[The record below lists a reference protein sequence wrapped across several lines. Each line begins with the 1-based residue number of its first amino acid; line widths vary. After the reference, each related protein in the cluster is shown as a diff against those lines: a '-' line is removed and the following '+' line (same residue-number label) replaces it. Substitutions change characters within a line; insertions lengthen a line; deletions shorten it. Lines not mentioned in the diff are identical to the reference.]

1 MQALIQLSIAN
12 IRSFVRDRAA
22 LFWTF
27 AFPLIFVVLF
37 GLIFQ
42 GGNTTIKLAWVDLDG
57 SSGPTGSSTL
67 RSSFSAVKG
76 VVLTDEDQATATE
89 QMKTGKVDA
98 ILEVPKGYG
107 TAVAAATAAAAA
119 GSTPA
124 TPVQITVFTDPT
136 QATTGGIVQQV
147 VTGVLGA
154 VNLGGRAPIVEAQ
167 VTAIQTQNLN
177 IISYL
182 VPSILGMALMQLG
195 VFAAIPLV
203 ADRQKKILKR
213 LNATPLH
220 RWQLVGSN
228 VVMRLIIGIIQTIII
243 VAVGTALFG
252 LQVTGSLLLLSGLV
266 VLGALAFISLGY
278 VIASFA
284 PTEDAANSMTSVVQF
299 PLMFLS
305 GTFFVIDQMPQP
317 LQVVARFLPL
327 TYLSDALR
335 QVMVNG
341 TAFSPLWV
349 CFAVLIGWTA
359 VCFGISAR
367 FFKWQ

>member
-12 IRSFVRDRAA
+12 IRSFIRDRAA

-42 GGNTTIKLAWVDLDG
+42 GGSTSIKLGWVDLDG
-57 SSGPTGSSTL
+57 SSGPTGSTTL
-67 RSSFSAVKG
+67 RSAFASVKAV
-76 VVLTDEDQATATE
+76 VITDEDETTAKD
-89 QMKTGKVDA
+89 QMKTGKLDA
-98 ILEVPKGYG
+98 IVEVPKGYS
-107 TAVAAATAAAAA
+107 AAIAAA
-119 GSTPA
+119 GATSVSPA
-124 TPVQITVFTDPT
+124 SVTVFVDPT
-136 QATTGGIVQQV
+136 QAATGGIVQQV
-147 VTGVLGA
+147 VAGVLAA
-154 VNLGGRAPIVEAQ
+154 VNLGGRPASVQAQ
-167 VTAIQTQNLN
+167 LATIQTQNLN

-203 ADRQKKILKR
+203 ADREKKILKR

-228 VVMRLIIGIIQTIII
+228 VVMRLIIGIIQTLII

-252 LQVTGSLLLLSGLV
+252 LQVTGSLILLGSLV

-317 LQVVARFLPL
+317 LQVVASCP
-327 TYLSDALR
+327 
-335 QVMVNG
+335 
-341 TAFSPLWV
+341 
-349 CFAVLIGWTA
+349 
-359 VCFGISAR
+359 
-367 FFKWQ
+367 

>member
-12 IRSFVRDRAA
+12 VRSFLRDRAA
-22 LFWTF
+22 MFWTF

-42 GGNTTIKLAWVDLDG
+42 GGNTNLRIAWVDLDG
-57 SSGPTGSSTL
+57 SAGPSSSLTL
-67 RSSFSAVKG
+67 RSAFASVNG
-76 VVLTDEDQATATE
+76 VTLTDSSLPDATNL
-89 QMKTGKVDA
+89 MKTGKVDA

-107 TAVAAATAAAAA
+107 ALLTKAQEASSAPAA
-119 GSTPA
+119 PA
-124 TPVQITVFTDPT
+124 QLTVYTDPT

-147 VTGVLGA
+147 VAGVLGE
-154 VNLGGRAPIVEAQ
+154 VNLGGRPPIVEAQ
-167 VTAIQTQNLN
+167 VATIQTQNLN
-177 IISYL
+177 LISYL

-203 ADRQKKILKR
+203 ADRQKMILKR
-213 LNATPLH
+213 LSATPLH

-228 VVMRLIIGIIQTIII
+228 IVMRLIIGIIQTIII
-243 VAVGTALFG
+243 VSVGTAMFG
-252 LQVTGSLLLLSGLV
+252 MQMTGSLLLLATLV

-284 PTEDAANSMTSVVQF
+284 PTEDAANGMTSVVQF

-305 GTFFVIDQMPQP
+305 GTFFVIGQMPQP

-349 CFAVLIGWTA
+349 CFAVLVGWTA
-359 VCFGISAR
+359 VCFGVSAR